1 MKCYE
6 MIREIYDQCSGK
18 PHSQISEIET
28 DDLDAYVQ
36 GKISRTSTCE
46 KSVREDG
53 SIIYK
58 ILTNGIK
65 ERYIFT
71 E

>member
-1 MKCYE
+1 MKSYE
-6 MIREIYDQCSGK
+6 VIRELYDQCSGK

-36 GKISRTSTCE
+36 TKISRASTCE
-46 KSVREDG
+46 KSQREDG
-53 SIIYK
+53 SIVYD
-58 ILTNGIK
+58 ILTNGIR